1 MRRDTV
7 KGVLENFHAST
18 PRFSAAFPRGVK
30 TYRGGE
36 KKEGKKRGRKRGAR
50 GCDVTLQIRR
60 GAIKV
65 WIQDLL
71 SPTLGKTI
79 LEHPQT
85 SLTYFVV
92 VPASHVKTS

>member
-36 KKEGKKRGRKRGAR
+36 KKRRKEKEGENAE
-50 GCDVTLQIRR
+50 L
-60 GAIKV
+60 A
-65 WIQDLL
+65 
-71 SPTLGKTI
+71 
-79 LEHPQT
+79 
-85 SLTYFVV
+85 VV
-92 VPASHVKTS
+92 M

>member
-30 TYRGGE
+30 TYRGGGE

-71 SPTLGKTI
+71 SRRSKNYPPNTHKL
-79 LEHPQT
+79 L
-85 SLTYFVV
+85 
-92 VPASHVKTS
+92 

>member
-30 TYRGGE
+30 TYRGE
-36 KKEGKKRGRKRGAR
+36 KKKKKEGKKKRGRKRGAR
-50 GCDVTLQIRR
+50 GCDVALQIRR

-71 SPTLGKTI
+71 SPTLEKLSSNTHK
-79 LEHPQT
+79 L
-85 SLTYFVV
+85 L
-92 VPASHVKTS
+92 